1 MVPPKDVFAL
11 MQHALK
17 LVCPTKHGLVAMPP
31 KLVDVSHL
39 MKEHFP
45 KDRWMVALEC
55 VVDVTTLIVAPKK
68 SQLWIE

>member
-1 MVPPKDVFAL
+1 
-11 MQHALK
+11 
-17 LVCPTKHGLVAMPP
+17 
-31 KLVDVSHL
+31 VDVSHL